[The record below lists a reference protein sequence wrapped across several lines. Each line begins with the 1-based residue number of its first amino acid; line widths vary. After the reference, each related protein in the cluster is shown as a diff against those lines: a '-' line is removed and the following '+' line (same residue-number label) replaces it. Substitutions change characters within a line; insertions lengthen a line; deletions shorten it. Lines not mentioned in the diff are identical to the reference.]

1 MLGISFLLFV
11 VLLQK
16 NMSKIIQKEVFK
28 ESDYLT

>member
-1 MLGISFLLFV
+1 MLGISFLLFI

>member
-1 MLGISFLLFV
+1 MLGISFLFFI